1 MITKR
6 KRKPF
11 IEENAIGQYIR
22 MSPHKARRIIDQI
35 RGRSYETALMILDF
49 IPYRARHPILK
60 LVYSAASNGNHNKD
74 FDKTSLFISKAEVT
88 EGTTI
93 KRLKPRARGQSYLIK
108 RPTCHITIVVETS
121 DEYEFRPFWYQEEE
135 PRRKKFIFF

>member
-11 IEENAIGQYIR
+11 IQENAIGQYIR

-35 RGRSYETALMILDF
+35 RDCSYEDALMILDF
-49 IPYRARHPILK
+49 MPYRARHPIIK

-74 FDKTSLFISKAEVT
+74 FDKTSLVISKAEVN

-93 KRLKPRARGQSYLIK
+93 KRLKPRARGRSYLIK
-108 RPTCHITIVVETS
+108 RPTCHITIVVTTL
-121 DEYEFRPFWYQEEE
+121 DEYEFRPFWYQE